1 MLLSLS
7 LAVMPMLTLSLHAGL
22 QRAVCGS
29 LAVQLSPAA
38 ASPKCF
44 LGGKREILLNFYF
57 HPAKK
62 NIELLKEEKLQI
74 PGDSSE
80 AAMYFPKVRWR
91 TKPCSTRARL
101 IWGNLRRKEQ
111 GRGRVFFKKAANK
124 ANSDGNLR
132 GSRAHFYINYSS
144 PACPALRV
152 LLLQREDTLG
162 EIASSFFT
170 YTCREKNS
178 LARF

>member
-1 MLLSLS
+1 
-7 LAVMPMLTLSLHAGL
+7 
-22 QRAVCGS
+22 
-29 LAVQLSPAA
+29 
-38 ASPKCF
+38 
-44 LGGKREILLNFYF
+44 
-57 HPAKK
+57 
-62 NIELLKEEKLQI
+62 
-74 PGDSSE
+74 
-80 AAMYFPKVRWR
+80 MYFPKVRWR

-111 GRGRVFFKKAANK
+111 GRGRVFFKKTANK

-144 PACPALRV
+144 PACPALRA

-178 LARF
+178 LARFKKKKKKVLNFHSSKIFLVVVFLPSQAKRVGRYARISARYVCSISIDVPGRKRDGKYGN